1 MEIELIPKSISPA
14 LPPFPDVRL
23 AAWIAHSHSVPWKM
37 IKMGYLDTD
46 SSCHVSWQITFS
58 SQGLLITY
66 LVLISALKCCYKVPC
81 RYGIHPNPM
90 EPPYP
95 SRWQSWDRRLGN
107 TEHSGILAWVCLGSI
122 FSSAEHLVIES
133 DKYMEGTVIFF
144 RCRWALAVW
153 LQQIFQLLWAGWQW
167 LILVFVQAAVYDGGV
182 HRVINRIKSQAE
194 ESDYCKTHLF
204 QVHQLF
210 LLRDVLEIILHLEV
224 V

>member
-46 SSCHVSWQITFS
+46 SSCHVSWQITFC

-66 LVLISALKCCYKVPC
+66 LVLINALKCCYKVPC

-133 DKYMEGTVIFF
+133 DKYMEGTVIFQVPLSAG
-144 RCRWALAVW
+144 CMITANLSAPLSW
-153 LQQIFQLLWAGWQW
+153 LTVTYFGICTSCCLWWRSSQGNKQDKKPGWRIWLL
-167 LILVFVQAAVYDGGV
+167 
-182 HRVINRIKSQAE
+182 
-194 ESDYCKTHLF
+194 
-204 QVHQLF
+204 
-210 LLRDVLEIILHLEV
+210 
-224 V
+224 